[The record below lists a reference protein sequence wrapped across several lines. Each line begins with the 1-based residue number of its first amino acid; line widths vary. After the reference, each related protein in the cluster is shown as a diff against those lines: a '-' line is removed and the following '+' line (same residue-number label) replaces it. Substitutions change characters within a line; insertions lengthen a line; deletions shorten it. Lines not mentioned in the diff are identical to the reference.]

1 MYTKNRA
8 SISLC
13 MIVLNEEKCLR
24 RSLSNVSPFVD
35 EIIVVDGGST
45 DKTIDIATQFGAHV
59 ILSPWQE
66 DFAKQRN
73 VSLKHATKDWILIID
88 ADEVYEKKML
98 EALQKLADNNIEAD
112 IFTFPRKNYID
123 GKLTS
128 DYPDSQFRFF
138 KNNKKIRFERK
149 VHEVAT
155 GFKRMVSIMDLHII
169 HRKTS
174 ARQAIQNKHYEAIQ
188 KTIIAK

>member
-1 MYTKNRA
+1 MYAKNRV

-45 DKTIDIATQFGAHV
+45 DKTIDIAKQFGARV

-73 VSLKHATKDWILIID
+73 ISSKHATKDWILIID

-98 EALQKLADNNIEAD
+98 EHSKNLQTIISKRIYSRFQE
-112 IFTFPRKNYID
+112 KNYID
-123 GKLTS
+123 SKLTS

-138 KNNKKIRFERK
+138 KNNKKIRCERK
-149 VHEVAT
+149 VHEIAT
-155 GFKRMVSIMDLHII
+155 GFKRMVSIMDLYII

-174 ARQAIQNKHYEAIQ
+174 TRQAIQNKHYEAIQ